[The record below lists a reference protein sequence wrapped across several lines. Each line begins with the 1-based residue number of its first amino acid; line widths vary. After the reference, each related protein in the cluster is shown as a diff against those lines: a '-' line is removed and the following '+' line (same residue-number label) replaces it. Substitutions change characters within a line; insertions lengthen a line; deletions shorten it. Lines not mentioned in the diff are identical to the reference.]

1 MSTLRFEMATRV
13 VYLHGL
19 ESGPQAGKVL
29 ALRASGFEV
38 VAPSLDTE
46 EVQALRAAGSRLAE
60 AYARAMDRP
69 VQQAVDAITTAAP
82 DVIVGSSFGAAVLLR
97 ILHQGVGGHI
107 PVVLLAQAGVRLTGY
122 TALPQGVSA
131 VLMHGRQDE
140 VVPIED
146 SRLLAASSAA
156 AVLIEV
162 HDDHRLTQSTRN
174 GLLAS
179 VVALAAARK
188 LDSERSA

>member
-1 MSTLRFEMATRV
+1 MAIRV

-29 ALRASGFEV
+29 ALRASGFDV

-46 EVQALRAAGSRLAE
+46 EVQALRAAGSRVAD
-60 AYARAMDRP
+60 AYAAAMVTP
-69 VQQAVDAITTAAP
+69 VQQAVEAITAAKP
-82 DVIVGSSFGAAVLLR
+82 QVIVGSSFGAAVLLR
-97 ILHQGVGGHI
+97 LLHEGVATRT
-107 PVVLLAQAGVRLTGY
+107 PVVLLAQAGLRLTGH
-122 TALPQGVSA
+122 TTLPPSVSA
-131 VLMHGRQDE
+131 VLVHGRQDD

-146 SRLLAASSAA
+146 SRLLAASSPS

-162 HDDHRLTQSTRN
+162 HDDHRLTRSTQN

-179 VVALAAARK
+179 VVNMANVLGV
-188 LDSERSA
+188 S